1 MKAAART
8 IDANT
13 PEPGYY
19 KLRWKAGTPWLPCAI
34 WRKEDGELVAR
45 VGPDMKDPHA
55 IWVWCAG
62 NPVAKADARYAFDN
76 GGRWPTDAPISLDH
90 NNPPSDDPFEN
101 LTREIEAE
109 ELRVK
114 AWVSEP
120 HEGTSKAETAAN
132 WLGEL
137 RKLEKRTV
145 GAFDAEKAP
154 VLADAT
160 RIDRKWRDLKARA
173 AAVKKLMDDCYQS
186 IGRKEKARLQAI
198 ADKKAAEEAA
208 AKHKQLEAEQARLR
222 ELAAQ
227 HNIPHEP
234 EAPPQLELIPAAPV
248 KVAFGGSSGARI
260 AVRAVPPKAVV
271 EDWAKVAIHYAGHDK
286 LRDTINKLIAHD
298 IRDGRHDIPGV
309 KIIPGDA

>member
-1 MKAAART
+1 MTETRQAIHDGHAR
-8 IDANT
+8 A
-13 PEPGYY
+13 GYY
-19 KLRWKAGTPWLPCAI
+19 KMRRHKGGDLLPVVI
-34 WRKEDGELVAR
+34 WERAGELVCR
-45 VGPDMKDPHA
+45 VGDKMADVNETWLFCSDKK
-55 IWVWCAG
+55 VS
-62 NPVAKADARYAFDN
+62 KAEALFAFEN
-76 GGRWPTDAPISLDH
+76 GRWPTDAPTPLGH
-90 NNPPSDDPFEN
+90 NEPPSDDPFEN

-137 RKLEKRTV
+137 RKLEKRTTA
-145 GAFDAEKAP
+145 AFDTEKAP
-154 VLADAT
+154 VLEASQRVDK
-160 RIDRKWRDLKARA
+160 KWRDLKARA

-222 ELAAQ
+222 ELAEH

-248 KVAFGGSSGARI
+248 RAAFGGSAGPKI

-271 EDWAKVAIHYAGHDK
+271 EDWAKVAMHYAGHDK

-298 IRDGRHDIPGV
+298 IRDGRHDLPGV